1 MKISSSCL
9 KISHSFS
16 KTFVLLIVD
25 LDETSDIIRIRR
37 DDQIEVKIPQGVQC
51 DMWLDIMLSRRIF
64 QWLVIV
70 EFKM

>member
-51 DMWLDIMLSRRIF
+51 DMWLDIMLSTRIF